1 MKAPFFSLILMVR
14 EGPFCSSHLRWEDRP
29 WLESDQM
36 HYSKL
41 LFEKTSEFVLS
52 VTISHQRPLHGRS
65 HAQPNEASSL
75 KTLFKLHFG
84 RSLRTVASLMRILNC
99 CKLSSEGRLAFWKQ
113 SEVIW
118 SQVESQKGT
127 RNKMHLYPGQLVF
140 LWAILGFWGNLGKKV
155 PDQFWTRPVG
165 GLVRISLRPLG
176 SCFEKN
182 SIYFIVYSCVVN
194 NVLIPLLYNN
204 ILDASSYKEDLP
216 LAYWLLPFKKPNRQT
231 TAFK

>member
-14 EGPFCSSHLRWEDRP
+14 EGQFCSSHLQWEDRP

-36 HYSKL
+36 HCSKL

-65 HAQPNEASSL
+65 HAHPNEASSL

-84 RSLRTVASLMRILNC
+84 RSLRTAASLMRILNC
-99 CKLSSEGRLAFWKQ
+99 GKLSSEGRLAFWKQ

-127 RNKMHLYPGQLVF
+127 RNKTQLYPGQLVF
-140 LWAILGFWGNLGKKV
+140 LWAILGFWGNLGRKV
-155 PDQFWTRPVG
+155 PDQFWTRPLG
-165 GLVRISLRPLG
+165 GLVRISLHPLG
-176 SCFEKN
+176 SCFG
-182 SIYFIVYSCVVN
+182 
-194 NVLIPLLYNN
+194 
-204 ILDASSYKEDLP
+204 
-216 LAYWLLPFKKPNRQT
+216 KKQHL
-231 TAFK
+231 FYCIQLCCK